1 VDTDQL
7 INKYLPYLME
17 VRNRIL
23 WIVSA
28 SLVGGILGFFLY
40 DRIIGLAIS
49 FLNIEGVNIAFTS
62 PFQYIELAINSAVVF
77 GIITAFPFILAQL
90 VSFLRPAL
98 KPPEFRLLVSLL
110 PLAIILFVGGF
121 IFGAVMMR
129 YVIVIF
135 QQSSARLGIGNI
147 LDVGSLLSAILSTSA
162 LMGIAFQFPLILTT
176 LIYFKVVKYATVA
189 KQRPFAYLAVFIF
202 AMMLPPTDILTDFIL
217 AVPLVFLFE
226 LTLLLNKFIKGR

>member
-1 VDTDQL
+1 
-7 INKYLPYLME
+7 ME

-40 DRIIGLAIS
+40 DRIISLAVR
-49 FLNIEGVNIAFTS
+49 FLNIQGINIAFTS
-62 PFQYIELAINSAVVF
+62 PFQYIELAINSAILF
-77 GIITAFPFILAQL
+77 GIITAFPFILGQL

-98 KPPEFRLLVSLL
+98 KAPEFRLLVSLL
-110 PLAIILFVGGF
+110 PLSLLLFVGGF
-121 IFGAVMMR
+121 IFGALMMR

-135 QQSSARLGIGNI
+135 QASSARLGISNV
-147 LDVGSLLSAILSTSA
+147 LDFSSLLSAIMATSA
-162 LMGIAFQFPLILTT
+162 LMGLAFQFPLILTA
-176 LIYFKVVKYATVA
+176 LIYFKVIKYQTVA
-189 KQRPFAYLAVFIF
+189 RQRPFAYLAAFVF

>member
-1 VDTDQL
+1 
-7 INKYLPYLME
+7 ME

-40 DRIIGLAIS
+40 DRIISLAVR
-49 FLNIEGVNIAFTS
+49 FLNIQGINIAFTS
-62 PFQYIELAINSAVVF
+62 PFQYIELAINSAILF
-77 GIITAFPFILAQL
+77 GIITAFPFILGQL

-98 KPPEFRLLVSLL
+98 KAPEFRLLVSLL
-110 PLAIILFVGGF
+110 PLSLLLFVGGF
-121 IFGAVMMR
+121 IFGALMMR

-135 QQSSARLGIGNI
+135 QASSARLGISNV
-147 LDVGSLLSAILSTSA
+147 LDFSSLLSAIMATSA
-162 LMGIAFQFPLILTT
+162 LMGLAFQFPLILTA
-176 LIYFKVVKYATVA
+176 LIYFKVITYKTVA
-189 KQRPFAYLAVFIF
+189 RQRPFAYLAAFVF